1 MARRSIKTY
10 SGLVKAIDKC
20 GKEAERMAD
29 RLFYSLD
36 IYDAAAFRR
45 VLEKRVPTIIDAAG
59 RSAGAA
65 ALSYYSNERRK
76 VEKQRYF
83 GFIPDFNDQEKI
95 ADGIDKICQCISQE
109 NGRFSE
115 AAALDELKSLVDS
128 RTRSRGWGTLVANA
142 HGDPLRPKCR
152 RKVEPDA
159 CDYCKERGGEFYA
172 DPWDVNDSMH
182 AHCKCGIDIDFDGS
196 KQERESKRRIMDPGE
211 EELVISAVNTVYY
224 SRFDGKKK
232 GSFPYGSYIYV
243 FSILKFSEYDF
254 LWKTPLN

>member
-36 IYDAAAFRR
+36 IYDEAAFRR
-45 VLEKRVPTIIDAAG
+45 VLEKRVPAIIDAAG

-83 GFIPDFNDQEKI
+83 GFIPGFNDQEKI
-95 ADGIDKICQCISQE
+95 AEGIDRVCQCVSQT

-152 RKVEPDA
+152 RKIESDA
-159 CDYCKERGGEFYA
+159 CEYCRERGGEFYA

-182 AHCKCGIDIDFDGS
+182 AHCKCGIDVDFDGS
-196 KQERESKRRIMDPGE
+196 KQERESIRRIMEPGEKEEVISAINTVYERRFAGKGAAMFPYGNNNYGFTINNFDDYEFLWKRRI
-211 EELVISAVNTVYY
+211 
-224 SRFDGKKK
+224 K
-232 GSFPYGSYIYV
+232 
-243 FSILKFSEYDF
+243 
-254 LWKTPLN
+254 